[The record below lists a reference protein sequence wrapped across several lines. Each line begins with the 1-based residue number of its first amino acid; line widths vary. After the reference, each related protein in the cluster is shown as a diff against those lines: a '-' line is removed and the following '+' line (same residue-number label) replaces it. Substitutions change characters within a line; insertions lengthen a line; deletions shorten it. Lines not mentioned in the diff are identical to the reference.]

1 MHQTRYFAMLDSQ
14 CKGPFTLE
22 ELYEAGVTPDTY
34 VWSKKMT
41 DWEMARD
48 VDEIRNFTRTLLE
61 RKHYEAEQSVKKQNE
76 EKRKDQNK
84 SRFIQFNMEFPMVED
99 QVDINTPPASMIIPS
114 ILATLMC
121 FPITGLV
128 ALLYGIK
135 SKKEWAEALRG
146 DNPSNSQLY
155 SEKEK
160 TQCKERAHHYARQ
173 ARMWLGIYFF
183 MGIILYSTVIFR

>member
-22 ELYEAGVTPDTY
+22 ELYEAGVTPETY

-48 VDEIRNFTRTLLE
+48 VVEIRNFTRSLLE
-61 RKHYEAEQSVKKQNE
+61 RKRHEAEQSVKMQSEAK
-76 EKRKDQNK
+76 KKDQNK
-84 SRFIQFNMEFPMVED
+84 FRFIQFDMEFPMVED
-99 QVDINTPPASMIIPS
+99 QTDINIPPASMIVPS

-135 SKKEWAEALRG
+135 SRKEWADALRA
-146 DNPSNSQLY
+146 DNPSNGLY
-155 SEKEK
+155 TEKER

-173 ARMWLGIYFF
+173 ARMWLGISFF
-183 MGIILYSTVIFR
+183 MGMILYATVFFR